1 MKKIEVS
8 PIHLATPNPSM
19 QDLSSLMDSLFRHS
33 IDHSPWPAFPQEPT
47 TSFTIAHI
55 QDAILLKFYVTEPAP
70 RITFYT
76 ANDPVYKDS
85 CVEFFISWD
94 AGRSY
99 YNLESN
105 AIGTFLLGY
114 GPGRENRS
122 PLSAGLIQTIGHY
135 SSLPSSSQDEPG
147 TGWSL
152 TLKIPLEIFIHDSIT
167 TLTATAAKANFYKCG
182 DDCAAPHYLAWNN
195 ITTPSP
201 DFHQSRFFGDLL
213 FL

>member
-1 MKKIEVS
+1 MKKIEVPHIRPANPS
-8 PIHLATPNPSM
+8 PSM
-19 QDLSSLMDSLFRHS
+19 QDLSFIMDSYFRHS
-33 IDHSPWPAFPQEPT
+33 IDHSPWPAFPQEPK

-55 QDAILLKFYVTEPAP
+55 EDAILLKFYVTEHDP

-94 AGRSY
+94 AGQNY

-105 AIGTFLLGY
+105 AIGTCLIGY
-114 GPGRENRS
+114 GPGRENRTA
-122 PLSAGLIQTIGHY
+122 LSHGQIQSIGHY
-135 SSLPSSSQDEPG
+135 SSLPPQDEPG

-167 TLTATAAKANFYKCG
+167 TLSATQAKANFYKCG
-182 DDCAAPHYLAWNN
+182 DECTAPHYLAWNN
-195 ITTPSP
+195 ITTPNP